1 MGVHTGRVRSG
12 DAYWDDIVRTSHSSL
27 LADTGLSEIELD
39 RIGATPTKRLLYY
52 SSPSTTKLFDL
63 GPFMDTLSPFREWF
77 EDEDVLMF
85 QSYEAVRIAFERAV
99 KGDFRGRSPHGKNRK
114 V

>member
-1 MGVHTGRVRSG
+1 M
-12 DAYWDDIVRTSHSSL
+12 RTDHSSL

-39 RIGATPTKRLLYY
+39 RIGVSPPKRLAYY
-52 SSPSTTKLFDL
+52 SSPLVNKFFSS
-63 GPFMDTLSPFREWF
+63 GPTMDTLSPFAEWF

-99 KGDFRGRSPHGKNRK
+99 KGDFRGRSPHGKNHK